1 MVVMF
6 RLFAG
11 SSVQKGNFN
20 SIAILLELVKSL
32 ENRRNFRKLQTQF
45 FYIPGEEY
53 YNFCYTHLGCFL
65 IFLTLKIEM

>member
-1 MVVMF
+1 VRF
-6 RLFAG
+6 QIFAG
-11 SSVQKGNFN
+11 SLARKSNFN
-20 SIAILLELVKSL
+20 SKRFILELVKSL